1 MKPPSLR
8 TEDPHAAKIKHTSAA
23 IPHRFDWTQTP
34 AHPELRTY
42 VKITADKPHM
52 MSQMDFIGCNHIPQ
66 MMEVPKR
73 TQSEL
78 RQ

>member
-8 TEDPHAAKIKHTSAA
+8 PENPHAAKIKHTSAS
-23 IPHRFDWTQTP
+23 IPHRLDWTQTP
-34 AHPELRTY
+34 PHPELRTY
-42 VKITADKPHM
+42 VKLTADKPRM
-52 MSQMDFIGCNHIPQ
+52 LSQMDMIGCNHIPQ
-66 MMEVPKR
+66 MMEIPKR